1 MITKLKEINY
11 SWIKVVLFLYCF
23 LLSSGI
29 FHLILVI
36 PGKPIINIFLILVG
50 SFGRW
55 AYREFVTIM
64 LANQLTSIY
73 WVWIFHTVVNKQS
86 FNSLGLKLNGFKK
99 DLIYGLLIGFGIMI
113 AGISILY
120 SFNPRPFE
128 PIQFSLNYHL
138 LYVIILSLVAF
149 GQEIAFRGFVLQT
162 LSDSMNRYLAIGLT
176 SLAYVFIQAH
186 IGIWGIDFNM
196 IIIQPLVSFNLFLF
210 GVLLGLFCTYRKN
223 LWFAISMNFS
233 WAYFSGPICN
243 SWTMMPL
250 ETVFGDSLNHYN
262 LNGSFLLTV
271 LFLIGIIIIHKRFN

>member
-1 MITKLKEINY
+1 M
-11 SWIKVVLFLYCF
+11 VLFLYCF

-36 PGKPIINIFLILVG
+36 PGKPIINLFLSLVG

-55 AYREFVTIM
+55 HYREFVTIM
-64 LANQLTSIY
+64 LTNPLTSIY
-73 WVWIFHTVVNKQS
+73 WAWIFHTVVNKQS
-86 FNSLGLKLNGFKK
+86 FNSLGLKLKGYKK
-99 DLIYGLLIGFGIMI
+99 DFIYGLLIGFGIMI

-120 SFNPRPFE
+120 SYNPKPFE
-128 PIQFSLNYHL
+128 PIQFSLNHHL

-149 GQEIAFRGFVLQT
+149 GQEIAFRGFVLQSL
-162 LSDSMNRYLAIGLT
+162 LSSMNKYLAIVLS
-176 SLAYVFIQAH
+176 SLSYIIIQSH
-186 IGIWGIDFNM
+186 IGIWGFDLNM
-196 IIIQPLVSFNLFLF
+196 IIMQPLISINIFLF
-210 GVLLGLFCTYRKN
+210 GVLLGLFCIHRKN

-243 SWTMMPL
+243 SWTMRPL

-271 LFLIGIIIIHKRFN
+271 IFLVGIGIVHKRFN

>member
-11 SWIKVVLFLYCF
+11 SWIKVVIFLYCF

-36 PGKPIINIFLILVG
+36 PGKPIINLFLIFVG
-50 SFGRW
+50 GFGRTY
-55 AYREFVTIM
+55 YREFVTIM
-64 LANQLTSIY
+64 LANALTSIY
-73 WVWIFHTVVNKQS
+73 WVWIFHTILNKQL
-86 FNSLGLKLNGFKK
+86 FNSIGLELNGYKK
-99 DLIYGLLIGFGIMI
+99 DLIYGLLVGFGIMI

-120 SFNPRPFE
+120 SFNPKPFDS
-128 PIQFSLNYHL
+128 IQFSINNQL

-162 LSDSMNRYLAIGLT
+162 LLSSISKYLAIGLT

-196 IIIQPLVSFNLFLF
+196 IIIQPLVSLNLFLF
-210 GVLLGLFCTYRKN
+210 GFFLGLFCTYRKN

-243 SWTMMPL
+243 SWTMRPL

-271 LFLIGIIIIHKRFN
+271 LFLIGIGIVHKRFN

>member
-36 PGKPIINIFLILVG
+36 PGKPIINLFLSLVG

-176 SLAYVFIQAH
+176 SLAYVFIQVH

-271 LFLIGIIIIHKRFN
+271 LFLISILIIYKRFN

>member
-36 PGKPIINIFLILVG
+36 PGKPIINLFLILVG

-128 PIQFSLNYHL
+128 PIQFSLNHHL

-271 LFLIGIIIIHKRFN
+271 IFLVGIGTVHKRFN

>member
-120 SFNPRPFE
+120 SYNPKPFE
-128 PIQFSLNYHL
+128 PIQFSLNLHL
-138 LYVIILSLVAF
+138 LYVIILSLAAF

-186 IGIWGIDFNM
+186 IGVWGIDFNM

-271 LFLIGIIIIHKRFN
+271 IFLVGIGTVHKRFN

>member
-36 PGKPIINIFLILVG
+36 PGKPIINIFLILVD

-120 SFNPRPFE
+120 SYNPKPFE
-128 PIQFSLNYHL
+128 PIQFSLSHHL

-210 GVLLGLFCTYRKN
+210 GVLLGLFCIYRKN

-243 SWTMMPL
+243 SWGMMPL

-271 LFLIGIIIIHKRFN
+271 LFLIGIGIVHKRFN

>member
-120 SFNPRPFE
+120 SFNPRSFE
-128 PIQFSLNYHL
+128 PIQFSLSHHL

-149 GQEIAFRGFVLQT
+149 GQEIAFRGFVLKT

-186 IGIWGIDFNM
+186 IGIWGIDFSM

-262 LNGSFLLTV
+262 LNGSFILTV
-271 LFLIGIIIIHKRFN
+271 LFLIGIGIVHKRFN

>member
-120 SFNPRPFE
+120 SFNPRSFE
-128 PIQFSLNYHL
+128 PIQFSLSHHL

-210 GVLLGLFCTYRKN
+210 GVLLGLFCIYRKN

-243 SWTMMPL
+243 SWGMMPL

-271 LFLIGIIIIHKRFN
+271 LFLIGIGIVHKRFN

>member
-36 PGKPIINIFLILVG
+36 PGKPIINLFLILVG
-50 SFGRW
+50 SYGRW
-55 AYREFVTIM
+55 AYREFVAIM

-73 WVWIFHTVVNKQS
+73 WVWIFHTVVNKQT

-99 DLIYGLLIGFGIMI
+99 DLTYGLLIGFGIMI

-120 SFNPRPFE
+120 SYNPKPFE
-128 PIQFSLNYHL
+128 PIQFSLNHHL

-210 GVLLGLFCTYRKN
+210 GVLLGLFCIYRKN

-271 LFLIGIIIIHKRFN
+271 LFLIGIGIVHKRFN

>member
-36 PGKPIINIFLILVG
+36 PGKPIINLFLILVG
-50 SFGRW
+50 SFGKW

-128 PIQFSLNYHL
+128 PIQFSLNHHL

-149 GQEIAFRGFVLQT
+149 GQEIAFRGFVLQSL
-162 LSDSMNRYLAIGLT
+162 LSSMNKYLAIVLT
-176 SLAYVFIQAH
+176 SLAYVFIQSH
-186 IGIWGIDFNM
+186 IGIWGFDLNM
-196 IIIQPLVSFNLFLF
+196 IIMQPLISINIFLF

-223 LWFAISMNFS
+223 LWFAVGMNFS

-271 LFLIGIIIIHKRFN
+271 IFLVGIGTVHKRFN

>member
-1 MITKLKEINY
+1 M
-11 SWIKVVLFLYCF
+11 VLFLYCF

-50 SFGRW
+50 SFGKW

-73 WVWIFHTVVNKQS
+73 WVWIFHTVINKQS

-99 DLIYGLLIGFGIMI
+99 DLIYGLLIGFGLMI

-128 PIQFSLNYHL
+128 PIQFSLNHHL

-176 SLAYVFIQAH
+176 SLAYVFIQTH
-186 IGIWGIDFNM
+186 IGMWGIDFNM

-271 LFLIGIIIIHKRFN
+271 IFLVGIGTVHKRFN

>member
-73 WVWIFHTVVNKQS
+73 WVWIFQTVVNKQS

-120 SFNPRPFE
+120 SFNPRSFE
-128 PIQFSLNYHL
+128 PIQFSLSHHL

-210 GVLLGLFCTYRKN
+210 GVLLGLFCIYRKN

-271 LFLIGIIIIHKRFN
+271 IFLIGVAIVHKRFN

>member
-11 SWIKVVLFLYCF
+11 SWFKVILFLYCF

-36 PGKPIINIFLILVG
+36 PGKPIINLFLSLVG

-262 LNGSFLLTV
+262 LNGSFILTV
-271 LFLIGIIIIHKRFN
+271 LFLIGIGIVHKRFN

>member
-36 PGKPIINIFLILVG
+36 PGKPIINLFLSLVG

-120 SFNPRPFE
+120 SFNPRSFE
-128 PIQFSLNYHL
+128 PIQFSLSHHL

-262 LNGSFLLTV
+262 LNGSFILTV
-271 LFLIGIIIIHKRFN
+271 LFLIGIGIVHKRFN

>member
-11 SWIKVVLFLYCF
+11 SWFKVILFLYFF

-36 PGKPIINIFLILVG
+36 PGKPLINLFLSLVG
-50 SFGRW
+50 GFGKW
-55 AYREFVTIM
+55 NYREFVAIM
-64 LANQLTSIY
+64 LTNPLTSIY
-73 WVWIFHTVVNKQS
+73 WVWIFHTVLNKQS
-86 FNSLGLKLNGFKK
+86 FNSLGLKLNEYKK
-99 DLIYGLLIGFGIMI
+99 DFIYGLLIGFGIMI
-113 AGISILY
+113 AAISILY

-128 PIQFSLNYHL
+128 PIQFSLNHHL
-138 LYVIILSLVAF
+138 LYVIILSLLAF
-149 GQEIAFRGFVLQT
+149 GQEVAFRGFVLQT
-162 LSDSMNRYLAIGLT
+162 LSDSMNKYLAIGLA

-196 IIIQPLVSFNLFLF
+196 IFIQPLVSFNLFLF

-243 SWTMMPL
+243 IWTMMPL

-271 LFLIGIIIIHKRFN
+271 LFLIGIGIVHKRFN

>member
-36 PGKPIINIFLILVG
+36 PGKPIINLFLILVG
-50 SFGRW
+50 SFGKW

-120 SFNPRPFE
+120 SYNPKPFE
-128 PIQFSLNYHL
+128 PIQFSLNHHL

-262 LNGSFLLTV
+262 LNGSFILTV
-271 LFLIGIIIIHKRFN
+271 LFLIGIGIVHKRFN

>member
-120 SFNPRPFE
+120 SFNPRSFE
-128 PIQFSLNYHL
+128 PIQFSLSHHL

-210 GVLLGLFCTYRKN
+210 GVLIGLFCTYRKN
-223 LWFAISMNFS
+223 LCFAISMNFS

-243 SWTMMPL
+243 SWGMMPL

-271 LFLIGIIIIHKRFN
+271 LFLIGIGIVHKRFN

>member
-1 MITKLKEINY
+1 M
-11 SWIKVVLFLYCF
+11 VLFLYCF

-36 PGKPIINIFLILVG
+36 PGKPIINLFLSLVG

-55 AYREFVTIM
+55 HYREFVTIM
-64 LANQLTSIY
+64 LTNPLTSIY

-86 FNSLGLKLNGFKK
+86 FNSLGLKLKGYKK
-99 DLIYGLLIGFGIMI
+99 DFIYGLLIGFGIMI

-128 PIQFSLNYHL
+128 PIQFSLNNHL

-149 GQEIAFRGFVLQT
+149 GQEIAFRGFVLQSL
-162 LSDSMNRYLAIGLT
+162 LSSMNKYLAIVLS
-176 SLAYVFIQAH
+176 SLSYIIIQSH
-186 IGIWGIDFNM
+186 IGIWGFDLNM
-196 IIIQPLVSFNLFLF
+196 IIMQPLISINIFLF
-210 GVLLGLFCTYRKN
+210 GVLLGLYCMYRKN
-223 LWFAISMNFS
+223 LWIAIGMNFS

-262 LNGSFLLTV
+262 LNGSYLLTV
-271 LFLIGIIIIHKRFN
+271 IFLIGIGIVHKRFN

>member
-1 MITKLKEINY
+1 MIAKIKEINY

-36 PGKPIINIFLILVG
+36 PGKPIINLFLSLVG

-55 AYREFVTIM
+55 HYREFVTIM

-73 WVWIFHTVVNKQS
+73 WVWIFHTVINKQS
-86 FNSLGLKLNGFKK
+86 FISLGLKLSGFKK

-120 SFNPRPFE
+120 SFDPKPFE
-128 PIQFSLNYHL
+128 PIQFSLNNHL

-162 LSDSMNRYLAIGLT
+162 LSDSMNKYLAIGLT
-176 SLAYVFIQAH
+176 SMAYVLIQGH
-186 IGIWGIDFNM
+186 IGIWGIDINM
-196 IIIQPLVSFNLFLF
+196 VIIQPLVSFNFFLF
-210 GVLLGLFCTYRKN
+210 GVLLGLYCIYRKN
-223 LWFAISMNFS
+223 LWFAIGMNFS
-233 WAYFSGPICN
+233 WAYFTGPICN
-243 SWTMMPL
+243 SWTMKPL

-262 LNGSFLLTV
+262 LNGSFLLTI
-271 LFLIGIIIIHKRFN
+271 LFLIGIRVVYKQFN

>member
-11 SWIKVVLFLYCF
+11 SWFKVILFLYCF

-36 PGKPIINIFLILVG
+36 PGKPIINLFLSLVG

-250 ETVFGDSLNHYN
+250 ETVFGDSLNHYK

-271 LFLIGIIIIHKRFN
+271 LFLISIIIIYKRFN

>member
-120 SFNPRPFE
+120 SFNPRSFE
-128 PIQFSLNYHL
+128 PIQFSLSHHL

-210 GVLLGLFCTYRKN
+210 GVLLGLFCIYRKN

-271 LFLIGIIIIHKRFN
+271 IFLIGIGIVHKRFN

>member
-1 MITKLKEINY
+1 MITKLKKINY

-50 SFGRW
+50 SFGKW

-120 SFNPRPFE
+120 SFNPRSFE
-128 PIQFSLNYHL
+128 PIQFSLSHHL

-243 SWTMMPL
+243 SWTIMPL

-262 LNGSFLLTV
+262 LNGSFLLTI
-271 LFLIGIIIIHKRFN
+271 LFLIGIGIVHKRFN

>member
-120 SFNPRPFE
+120 SFNPRSFE
-128 PIQFSLNYHL
+128 PIQFSLSHHL

-210 GVLLGLFCTYRKN
+210 GVLLGLFCIYRKN

-250 ETVFGDSLNHYN
+250 ETVFGDSLNNYN

-271 LFLIGIIIIHKRFN
+271 LFLIGIGIVHKRFN

>member
-243 SWTMMPL
+243 SWGMMPL

-262 LNGSFLLTV
+262 LNGSFLLTD
-271 LFLIGIIIIHKRFN
+271 LFIIGIGIVHKRFN

>member
-11 SWIKVVLFLYCF
+11 SWIKVVLFIYCF

-120 SFNPRPFE
+120 SFNPRSFE
-128 PIQFSLNYHL
+128 PIQFSLSHHL

-210 GVLLGLFCTYRKN
+210 GVLLGLFCIYRKN

-243 SWTMMPL
+243 SWGMMPL

-271 LFLIGIIIIHKRFN
+271 LFLIGIGIVHKRFN

>member
-120 SFNPRPFE
+120 SFNPRSFE
-128 PIQFSLNYHL
+128 PIQFSLSHHL

-271 LFLIGIIIIHKRFN
+271 LFIIGIGIVHKRFN

>member
-73 WVWIFHTVVNKQS
+73 WVWIFHTVINKQS

-120 SFNPRPFE
+120 SFNPRSFE
-128 PIQFSLNYHL
+128 PIQFSLSHHL

-186 IGIWGIDFNM
+186 IGMWGIDFNM
-196 IIIQPLVSFNLFLF
+196 IFMQPLVSFNLFLF

-243 SWTMMPL
+243 SWTMRPL
-250 ETVFGDSLNHYN
+250 ETVFGDNLNYYN
-262 LNGSFLLTV
+262 LNGSSLLTV
-271 LFLIGIIIIHKRFN
+271 LILVGIITVHKRFN

>member
-1 MITKLKEINY
+1 M
-11 SWIKVVLFLYCF
+11 VLFLYCF

-36 PGKPIINIFLILVG
+36 PGKPIINLFLSLVG

-55 AYREFVTIM
+55 HYREFVTIM
-64 LANQLTSIY
+64 LTNPLTSIY

-86 FNSLGLKLNGFKK
+86 FISLGLKLSGFKK
-99 DLIYGLLIGFGIMI
+99 DLICGLLIGFGMMI

-120 SFNPRPFE
+120 SFNPRSFE
-128 PIQFSLNYHL
+128 AIQFSLSHHL

-186 IGIWGIDFNM
+186 IGMWGIDFNM
-196 IIIQPLVSFNLFLF
+196 IIIQPLISFNLFLF

-243 SWTMMPL
+243 SWTMRPL
-250 ETVFGDSLNHYN
+250 ETVFGDSFNHYN

-271 LFLIGIIIIHKRFN
+271 LFLIGIGIVHKRFN

>member
-1 MITKLKEINY
+1 M
-11 SWIKVVLFLYCF
+11 VLFLYCF

-36 PGKPIINIFLILVG
+36 PGKPIINLFLSLVG

-55 AYREFVTIM
+55 HYRGFVTIM
-64 LANQLTSIY
+64 LTNPLTSIY

-120 SFNPRPFE
+120 SYNPKPFE
-128 PIQFSLNYHL
+128 PIQFSLNHHL

-149 GQEIAFRGFVLQT
+149 GQEIAFRGFVLQSL
-162 LSDSMNRYLAIGLT
+162 LSSMNKYLAIVLS
-176 SLAYVFIQAH
+176 SLSYIIIQSH
-186 IGIWGIDFNM
+186 IGIWGFDLNM
-196 IIIQPLVSFNLFLF
+196 IIMQPLISINIFLF
-210 GVLLGLFCTYRKN
+210 GVLLGLYCIYRKN

-233 WAYFSGPICN
+233 WAYFSGPIGN
-243 SWTMMPL
+243 LWSIGSLDTL
-250 ETVFGDSLNHYN
+250 FGNNLIDYN

-271 LFLIGIIIIHKRFN
+271 LFLIAIITIYKRFN

>member
-36 PGKPIINIFLILVG
+36 PGKPIINIFLILVD

-120 SFNPRPFE
+120 SFNPRSFE
-128 PIQFSLNYHL
+128 PIQFSLSHHL

-210 GVLLGLFCTYRKN
+210 GVLLGLFCIYRKN

-243 SWTMMPL
+243 SWGMMPL

-271 LFLIGIIIIHKRFN
+271 LFIIGIGIVHKRFN

>member
-50 SFGRW
+50 SFGKW

-99 DLIYGLLIGFGIMI
+99 DLIYGLLIGFGMMI

-120 SFNPRPFE
+120 SYNHKPFE
-128 PIQFSLNYHL
+128 PIQFSLNHHL
-138 LYVIILSLVAF
+138 LYIIILSLVAF

-210 GVLLGLFCTYRKN
+210 GVLLGLFCIYRKN

-243 SWTMMPL
+243 SWGMMPL

-271 LFLIGIIIIHKRFN
+271 LFLIGIGIVHKRFN

>member
-120 SFNPRPFE
+120 SFNPRSFE
-128 PIQFSLNYHL
+128 PIQFSLSHHL

-210 GVLLGLFCTYRKN
+210 GFLIGLFCTYRKN

-243 SWTMMPL
+243 SWGMMPL

-271 LFLIGIIIIHKRFN
+271 LFLIGIGIVHKRFN

>member
-120 SFNPRPFE
+120 SYNPKPFE
-128 PIQFSLNYHL
+128 PIQFSLNLHL
-138 LYVIILSLVAF
+138 LYVIILSLAAF

-186 IGIWGIDFNM
+186 IGMWGIDFNM

-271 LFLIGIIIIHKRFN
+271 IFLVGIGTVHKRFN